1 MTPVHQ
7 LRIKPHQLSAR
18 GKQYTIFIPPGKFVL
33 TGYTTWRDRLALT
46 SAASFEGDTEAV
58 KTRRQKVMSWS
69 VVN

>member
-7 LRIKPHQLSAR
+7 LRIKPHQLRAR
-18 GKQYTIFIPPGKFVL
+18 GKQYTTFMPPGKFVL
-33 TGYTTWRDRLALT
+33 IDYTKWRDRLALM

-58 KTRRQKVMSWS
+58 KTPRQKVTSWS